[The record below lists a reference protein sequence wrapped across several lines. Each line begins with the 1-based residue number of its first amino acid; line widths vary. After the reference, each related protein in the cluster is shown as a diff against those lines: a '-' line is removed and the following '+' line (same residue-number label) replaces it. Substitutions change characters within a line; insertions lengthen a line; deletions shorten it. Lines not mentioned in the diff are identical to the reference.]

1 MKSSSEKKKRQRIKI
16 YLVYIKCQPIYHS
29 TKILVAFWMETKL
42 CVMYFVVEA
51 PSSV

>member
-1 MKSSSEKKKRQRIKI
+1 MRSSSGGKKGQRIKI
-16 YLVYIKCQPIYHS
+16 YLVYIKCRPIYHS

-42 CVMYFVVEA
+42 CVMYFVGEA